1 MNLAPDDPIVR
12 ARSGAPDA
20 WMALLQQHGP
30 AVYGLCRR
38 MSHDPDDAYQE
49 VWEKVHRRIDQF
61 DPHRAGSFR
70 GWLLTLAHRTLI
82 DRHRR
87 EGARATPVEVAE
99 PLDAGPLDSALDAA
113 IERRQWWD
121 RIEAAL
127 PSLAT
132 PDRRALIM
140 YHLEDRDLDEIAEF
154 EGVPRGTVKSRLHR
168 ARCRLIA
175 LIGGT
180 RDT

>member
-1 MNLAPDDPIVR
+1 MRDRHMNPLDDPIAR

-20 WMALLQQHGP
+20 WMALLQRHGP

-38 MSHDPDDAYQE
+38 LSHDPDDAYQE
-49 VWEKVHRRIDQF
+49 VWEKVHRRLDQF
-61 DPHRAGSFR
+61 DPHRSGSFR
-70 GWLLTLAHRTLI
+70 GWLLTLTHRTLI

-87 EGARATPVEVAE
+87 EGARPAPVEVTE
-99 PLDAGPLDSALDAA
+99 PQDPGLDAA
-113 IERRQWWD
+113 IERRQRWD

-127 PSLAT
+127 PDLAT

-154 EGVPRGTVKSRLHR
+154 EGIPRGTVKSRLHR

-180 RDT
+180 RET